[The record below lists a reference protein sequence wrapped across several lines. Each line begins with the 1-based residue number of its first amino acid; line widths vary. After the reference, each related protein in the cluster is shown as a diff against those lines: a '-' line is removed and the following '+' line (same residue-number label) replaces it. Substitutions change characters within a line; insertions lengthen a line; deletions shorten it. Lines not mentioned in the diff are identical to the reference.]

1 MARKQKRGSAWA
13 KVGLG
18 ILMVGAAGGGALA
31 VTASQHKE
39 TISPQTK
46 LEDVD
51 LSGLTREEAAQKLA
65 DWFARKSEQK
75 LVLTSDELIENPK
88 DLTPKNLGV
97 SLDVEATL
105 AKAPLDT
112 YWTTLARNVTSP
124 DAKPVEL
131 EPVYRFADN
140 EFKDLVVF
148 VEDNAKP
155 NQQARAFY
163 KEGRVELVKEAS
175 GVALNAAGM
184 QPAITEALVS
194 GEEVELPLKEA
205 AKKVPDSE
213 LEKITGVVAEF
224 STKFNSGQVAR
235 SYNIKRASEIID
247 GLVLMPGEKFS
258 FNGVVGRRTTAGG
271 FKVAG
276 VYVSGRHDYDV
287 GGGICQVSTTLY
299 NAALFSDLKIGKR
312 SPHSLPVPY
321 VPLGRDAAV
330 SFPNPDLVI
339 ENTKSTPIALSA
351 FYQPGRLTF
360 RVLGV
365 PEPEIEVKLEQQTL
379 SSWGNGVK
387 YVHDGT
393 LAYGVEK
400 VVDKGGS
407 GHRATSTR
415 IVLKNGEEIRRES
428 LGTSVY
434 RGGPKIIAMNQK
446 AKPPTEVTAPA
457 EGSAPA
463 AGGSTPMPPTP

>member
-1 MARKQKRGSAWA
+1 MAKSKKQGSAWA
-13 KVGLG
+13 KVGIGL
-18 ILMVGAAGGGALA
+18 LMVAAAGGGAFA
-31 VTASQHKE
+31 VTSSQYVA

-46 LEDVD
+46 LDDVD
-51 LSGLTREEAAQKLA
+51 FSGLTREEAVKKLA
-65 DWFARKSEQK
+65 DWFAKKSEQK
-75 LVLTSDELIENPK
+75 LAFTSDELIENPK
-88 DLTPKNLGV
+88 NLTPKSLGV

-105 AKAPLDT
+105 AKAPFDT
-112 YWTTLARNVTSP
+112 YWTTVSRKVSSTE
-124 DAKPVEL
+124 AKPVEL
-131 EPVYRFADN
+131 EPVYRFADQ
-140 EFKDLVVF
+140 EFEDLAVF

-163 KEGRVELVKEAS
+163 KDGRVQLVQEAS
-175 GVALNAAGM
+175 GVALNPGGM
-184 QPAITEALVS
+184 LPAITEAMET
-194 GEEVELPLKEA
+194 GQEVEVPLKEA

-224 STKFNSGQVAR
+224 STKFNAGQAAR
-235 SYNIKRASEIID
+235 SYNIKRAAEIID

-299 NAALFSDLKIGKR
+299 NSALFSDLKIGKR

-339 ENTKSTPIALSA
+339 ENNKPNPIAISSH
-351 FYQPGRLTF
+351 YEPGRLTF
-360 RVLGV
+360 RILGV
-365 PEPEIEVKLEQQTL
+365 PEPEMEVKVEQQTL
-379 SSWGNGVK
+379 GSWTNGIK

-407 GHRATSTR
+407 GHKAATTR
-415 IVLKNGEEIRRES
+415 IVYKNGQEVRRES
-428 LGTSVY
+428 LGTSTY
-434 RGGPKIIAMNQK
+434 RGGPRIVAKNQK
-446 AKPPTEVTAPA
+446 AKPPTEAPA
-457 EGSAPA
+457 TGEATPPA
-463 AGGSTPMPPTP
+463 AGSTPKPPTP